1 MEELIELLNNV
12 EDTYEDFVIGVIAYI
27 KIEGN
32 EKKIGM
38 IKNFIIE
45 HPEALS
51 SDILEFITEKTGF
64 FESVN
69 RHNRL
74 KKESA
79 MM

>member
-1 MEELIELLNNV
+1 MDELLELLNNV
-12 EDTYEDFVIGVIAYI
+12 EDTYEGFVLGVIAYV

-32 EKKIGM
+32 EKKIDM
-38 IKNFIIE
+38 IKNYIIE

-69 RHNRL
+69 RHNRM

-79 MM
+79 LM